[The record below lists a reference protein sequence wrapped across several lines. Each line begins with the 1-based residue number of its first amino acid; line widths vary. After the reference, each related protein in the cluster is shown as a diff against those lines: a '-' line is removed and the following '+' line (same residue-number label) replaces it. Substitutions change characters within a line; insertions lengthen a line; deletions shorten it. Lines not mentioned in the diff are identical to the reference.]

1 MNGRLDVWLSW
12 GALMATY
19 MVDQIR
25 GRRPGVNPGR
35 FSLAKQLSLALEI
48 PEFCDDDDD
57 LSITRK

>member
-1 MNGRLDVWLSW
+1 MWLSW